1 MLNNEPTP
9 LRPGKIL
16 AAQHNG
22 TTVLKLVGDV
32 RLTMS
37 TSLDAFIVAMF
48 AEADF
53 ASVSIDLTEADGL
66 DSTTLGLLAKIAIK
80 AREQYDFTPLLICND
95 ASIAKLLESMCFHT
109 IFDIREQAL
118 EQLSDFGEL
127 PVAVSDEA
135 AIKQQVLE
143 AHRLL
148 MGLSEENAER
158 FRELVCSLEAAP
170 TAL

>member
-1 MLNNEPTP
+1 MNQAAEP
-9 LRPGKIL
+9 RPGKIL
-16 AAQHNG
+16 AARHGG

-37 TSLDAFIVAMF
+37 TSLDNFIIAMF
-48 AEADF
+48 DEPSF
-53 ASVSIDLTEADGL
+53 ASVSIDLCEAEGL
-66 DSTTLGLLAKIAIK
+66 DSTTLGLLAKIAI
-80 AREQYDFTPLLICND
+80 RTRGQFQFTPILVCSD
-95 ASIAKLLESMCFHT
+95 PSILKLLDSMCFDT
-109 IFDIREQAL
+109 IFEIREQAP

-127 PVAVSDEA
+127 PVAVSSEA
-135 AIKQQVLE
+135 EVKEKVLE

>member
-1 MLNNEPTP
+1 MMQHTN

-16 AAQHNG
+16 AAQHGG

-37 TSLDAFIVAMF
+37 ASLDDFIVAMF
-48 AEADF
+48 DEAEF

-80 AREQYDFTPLLICND
+80 ARKRFHFTPLLVCSEP
-95 ASIAKLLESMCFHT
+95 SIRRLLDSMCFNT
-109 IFDIREQAL
+109 IFDIRDQAL

-127 PVAVSDEA
+127 SVAVSGGAEVRE
-135 AIKQQVLE
+135 KVLE

>member
-1 MLNNEPTP
+1 MMQTAK

-16 AAQHNG
+16 AARHGG

-37 TSLDAFIVAMF
+37 TSLDSFIVSMF
-48 AEADF
+48 AEQDF
-53 ASVSIDLTEADGL
+53 ASVSIDLSEAEGL

-80 AREQYDFTPLLICND
+80 AREQFQFTPLLLCRD
-95 ASIAKLLESMCFHT
+95 PSILKLLDSMCFDT
-109 IFDIREQAL
+109 IFDIRQQAPD
-118 EQLSDFGEL
+118 QLSDFGEL
-127 PVAVSDEA
+127 PAAASSEA
-135 AIKQQVLE
+135 EVRQKVLE

>member
-1 MLNNEPTP
+1 MTEQTNV
-9 LRPGKIL
+9 RPGKIL
-16 AAQHNG
+16 AAQHGG

-37 TSLDAFIVAMF
+37 TSLDNFIVAMF
-48 AEADF
+48 EEAEF
-53 ASVSIDLTEADGL
+53 ASVSIDLSEADGL
-66 DSTTLGLLAKIAIK
+66 DSTTLGLLAKVAIK
-80 AREQYDFTPLLICND
+80 AREQFQFTPLLVCSD
-95 ASIAKLLESMCFHT
+95 PSIVKLLESMCFNT
-109 IFDIREQAL
+109 IFDIREQAP
-118 EQLSDFGEL
+118 EQLSDFGEV
-127 PVAVSDEA
+127 PVAVSGEA
-135 AIKQQVLE
+135 EVQQKVLE

>member
-1 MLNNEPTP
+1 MQNTN

-16 AAQHNG
+16 VAQHGG

-37 TSLDAFIVAMF
+37 TMLDDFIATMF
-48 AEADF
+48 DEAEF

-80 AREQYDFTPLLICND
+80 ARQQFHFTPLLVCGD
-95 ASIAKLLESMCFHT
+95 PSIRRLLDSMCFNT
-109 IFDIREQAL
+109 IFDIREQSL

-127 PVAVSDEA
+127 PVAISGEEEVKE
-135 AIKQQVLE
+135 KVLE

-148 MGLSEENAER
+148 MGLSDENAER
-158 FRELVCSLEAAP
+158 FHELVCSLEAAP
-170 TAL
+170 TVR

>member
-1 MLNNEPTP
+1 MMQPTN

-16 AAQHNG
+16 VAQHDG

-37 TSLDAFIVAMF
+37 ASLDDFIVTMF
-48 AEADF
+48 EQAEF
-53 ASVSIDLTEADGL
+53 ASVSIDLTDADGL

-80 AREQYDFTPLLICND
+80 AQQQFNFTPLLVCGDPNIHR
-95 ASIAKLLESMCFHT
+95 LLESMCFDS

-118 EQLSDFGEL
+118 EELGDFGEL
-127 PVAVSDEA
+127 SVAVSGEEE
-135 AIKQQVLE
+135 IKQKVLE

-170 TAL
+170 TVL

>member
-1 MLNNEPTP
+1 MTQIAEA
-9 LRPGKIL
+9 RPGKIL
-16 AAQHNG
+16 AARHAG

-37 TSLDAFIVAMF
+37 TSLDNFIIAMF
-48 AEADF
+48 AEPGF
-53 ASVSIDLTEADGL
+53 ASVTIDLGETDGL

-80 AREQYDFTPLLICND
+80 AREQFEFTPLLVCTD
-95 ASIAKLLESMCFHT
+95 PSIIKLLDSMCFDT
-109 IFDIREQAL
+109 IFDIREQVP

-127 PVAVSDEA
+127 PVAVSSEA
-135 AIKQQVLE
+135 EVKEKVLE

-170 TAL
+170 TAH

>member
-1 MLNNEPTP
+1 MTQTAGP
-9 LRPGKIL
+9 RPGKIL
-16 AAQHNG
+16 AARHAG

-37 TSLDAFIVAMF
+37 ASLDNFIVAMF
-48 AEADF
+48 AEQDF
-53 ASVSIDLTEADGL
+53 ASVSIDLSEADGL

-80 AREQYDFTPLLICND
+80 AREQFEFTPLLLCSD
-95 ASIAKLLESMCFHT
+95 PSIIKLLESMCFDT
-109 IFDIREQAL
+109 IFDIRQQAPD
-118 EQLSDFGEL
+118 QLSDFGEL
-127 PVAVSDEA
+127 PVAVSSEA
-135 AIKQQVLE
+135 EVKEKVLE

>member
-1 MLNNEPTP
+1 MCCDP
-9 LRPGKIL
+9 
-16 AAQHNG
+16 
-22 TTVLKLVGDV
+22 
-32 RLTMS
+32 
-37 TSLDAFIVAMF
+37 
-48 AEADF
+48 
-53 ASVSIDLTEADGL
+53 SI
-66 DSTTLGLLAKIAIK
+66 
-80 AREQYDFTPLLICND
+80 R
-95 ASIAKLLESMCFHT
+95 KLLDSMCFNT

-127 PVAVSDEA
+127 PVAVSGEA
-135 AIKQQVLE
+135 EVKEKVLE